1 MADAELLIDVDSLTR
16 RFPRCDALGGIS
28 FQVRRGEIAG
38 ILGPN
43 GSGKTTTLRILSGF
57 LAPTSGQVR
66 IAGFDIATHSLEVRR
81 RIGYLPESVPLYL
94 DMRVEEYLAFRGRI
108 KGLRGVRLAA
118 RLRDTIER
126 CGLGEVAKRTIGSLS
141 RGFRQ
146 RTGLADCLLHEP
158 DVLLL
163 DEPLAGLDPAQV
175 LAVRSLLQDM
185 GRHCAVL
192 FSTHVLAEAEHM
204 CHRVLILNG
213 GRLAAADSP
222 ARLAQAAARLH
233 AELFAPVDRLAE
245 ALDALPGAHDV
256 RLQPLADGWTA
267 VSIRTGA
274 ADLADPLAQ
283 LAESRQWPLRGLRR
297 VAKGF
302 EDTYLRLTTLPA
314 RIQNPPR
321 RKTG

>member
-1 MADAELLIDVDSLTR
+1 MADADVLIDVDSLTR
-16 RFPRCDALGGIS
+16 RFPRCEALGGIS

-57 LAPTSGQVR
+57 LAPTSGRVR
-66 IAGFDIATHSLEVRR
+66 VAGFDVSSHSLEVRR

-108 KGLRGVRLAA
+108 KGLRGVRLSA
-118 RLRDTIER
+118 RLRATIER
-126 CGLGEVAKRTIGSLS
+126 CGLGDVAKRTLGSLS

-175 LAVRSLLQDM
+175 LAVRSLLQEM
-185 GRHCAVL
+185 GPHCAIL
-192 FSTHVLAEAEHM
+192 FSTHVLAEAEQL
-204 CHRVLILNG
+204 CHRALILNG

-233 AELFAPVDRLAE
+233 AELFAPVDLIAE

-267 VSIRTGA
+267 VSIRTGE
-274 ADLADPLAQ
+274 ADLGASLTQ
-283 LAESRQWPLRGLRR
+283 LAESRQWPLRGLQQ
-297 VAKGF
+297 VAKSF
-302 EDTYLRLTTLPA
+302 EDTFLRLTTLPA
-314 RIQNPPR
+314 RIHNPPR
-321 RKTG
+321 RMAE